1 MKRPSIQF
9 SIAIDP
15 VAGDGEE
22 QYRRARVADENGVEL
37 VTLMD
42 HPYNTNLFETW
53 TLLTAIA
60 MRTERVRVGTNVA
73 NLPLRPPAMLA
84 KQAATLDVL
93 SGGRVELG
101 LGAGAYWPGIE
112 AMGGPKRSGP
122 EAYQAFK
129 DAMHIIRGYWDNAGR
144 SFSYEGQIYR
154 VKGVR
159 PGPKPAHRIPIWTG
173 ATGPKMMN
181 LTGRLADGI
190 WVSTSYV
197 SREKLLENNERIDE
211 GAAEAGRET
220 ADIRRGYNVMGI
232 VDLGR
237 PDTSQTEDKP
247 NNIYGPVEH
256 WVEQILELY
265 HDYRQDTI
273 NFWPVSG
280 NQFVQIEAF
289 AREIVPAVRERL
301 DAEQVSE

>member
-1 MKRPSIQF
+1 MMKQPSIQF
-9 SIAIDP
+9 GIAIDP
-15 VAGDGEE
+15 SSADAEE
-22 QYRRARVADENGVEL
+22 PFRRARVADENGVEL

-53 TLLTAIA
+53 TLLTALA
-60 MRTERVRVGTNVA
+60 ARTERVHVGTNVA

-84 KQAATLDVL
+84 KMAATLDVL

-101 LGAGAYWPGIE
+101 LGAGAYWPGVE
-112 AMGGPKRSGP
+112 AMGGPKRSPG
-122 EAYQAFK
+122 EAYQGFE
-129 DAMHIIRGYWDNAGR
+129 DAMHIIRGYWENAGK
-144 SFSYEGQIYR
+144 SFSYEGEVYR

-173 ATGPKMMN
+173 AAGPKMLN

-190 WVSTSYV
+190 FVSTSYV
-197 SREKLLENNERIDE
+197 SRQKLLENNERIDA
-211 GAAEAGRET
+211 GAAEVGRDAAE
-220 ADIRRGYNVMGI
+220 IRRGYNVMGI
-232 VDLGR
+232 LDLGR
-237 PDTSQTEDKP
+237 PDTTKTEDNP
-247 NNIYGPVEH
+247 NNIYGPVAH

-265 HDYRQDTI
+265 HVYRQDTI

-289 AREIVPAVRERL
+289 AKEVVPGVRERL
-301 DAEQVSE
+301 NA

>member
-1 MKRPSIQF
+1 MKQPSIQF
-9 SIAIDP
+9 GIAIDP
-15 VAGDGEE
+15 AAADPAEPF
-22 QYRRARVADENGVEL
+22 RRAKAADENGVEL

-53 TLLTAIA
+53 TLLTALA
-60 MRTERVRVGTNVA
+60 ARTERVHVGTNVA

-84 KQAATLDVL
+84 KMAATLDVL

-112 AMGGPKRSGP
+112 AMGGPQRSPG
-122 EAYQAFK
+122 EAYQAFEE
-129 DAMHIIRGYWDNAGR
+129 ALHIIRGYWENAGR
-144 SFSYEGQIYR
+144 SFSYEGEIYR

-173 ATGPKMMN
+173 AAGPKMLN

-197 SREKLLENNERIDE
+197 SRGKLLENNERIDE
-211 GAAEAGRET
+211 GAAEAGRDT
-220 ADIRRGYNVMGI
+220 AEIRRGYNLMGI
-232 VDLGR
+232 LDLGR
-237 PDTSQTEDKP
+237 PDTAKTEDNP
-247 NNIYGPVEH
+247 NNIYGPVDH
-256 WVEQILELY
+256 WVEQLVELY
-265 HDYRQDTI
+265 TDYRQDTL

-280 NQFVQIEAF
+280 NQLVQIEAF
-289 AREIVPAVRERL
+289 AKEVVPAVRKW
-301 DAEQVSE
+301 VSE

>member
-9 SIAIDP
+9 GIAIDP
-15 VAGDGEE
+15 EAGDIEE
-22 QYRRARVADENGVEL
+22 PFRRAKVADDNGVEL
-37 VTLMD
+37 ITMMD

-53 TLLTAIA
+53 TLLTAITA
-60 MRTERVRVGTNVA
+60 RTKQVKVATDVA
-73 NLPLRPPAMLA
+73 NLPLRLPAMLA

-101 LGAGAYWPGIE
+101 LGTGAYWAGIV

-122 EAYQAFK
+122 EAYQAFD
-129 DAMHIIRGYWDNAGR
+129 DAMHIIRGYWENAGK
-144 SFSYEGQIYR
+144 SFSYEGQIYG

-173 ATGPKMMN
+173 AAGPKMLN
-181 LTGRLADGI
+181 LTGRLADGV

-197 SREKLLENNERIDE
+197 SREKLLENNERIDA
-211 GAAEAGRET
+211 GAAEAGRDT
-220 ADIRRGYNVMGI
+220 AEIRRGYNVMGI
-232 VDLGR
+232 LDLGR
-237 PDTSQTEDKP
+237 PDTTKTENNP
-247 NNIYGPVEH
+247 NNIYGPVDH

-289 AREIVPAVRERL
+289 AKEVVPAVREK
-301 DAEQVSE
+301 VSQGKRI

>member
-1 MKRPSIQF
+1 
-9 SIAIDP
+9 
-15 VAGDGEE
+15 
-22 QYRRARVADENGVEL
+22 
-37 VTLMD
+37 MD

-53 TLLTAIA
+53 TLMTAIA
-60 MRTERVRVGTNVA
+60 TRTERVKVATDVA
-73 NLPLRPPAMLA
+73 NLPLRLPAMLA
-84 KQAATLDVL
+84 KQAATLDIL

-129 DAMHIIRGYWDNAGR
+129 DAMHIIRGYWENAGK
-144 SFSYEGQIYR
+144 SFSYEGKIYR

-173 ATGPKMMN
+173 ASGPKMLN
-181 LTGRLADGI
+181 LTGRLADGV
-190 WVSTSYV
+190 WHSTSYV
-197 SREKLLENNERIDE
+197 SRQRFAEMNELIDA
-211 GAAEAGRET
+211 GAEEAGRDTTEV
-220 ADIRRGYNVMGI
+220 RRGYNVMGI
-232 VDLGR
+232 LDLGR
-237 PDTSQTEDKP
+237 PDTTKTEDKP

-265 HDYRQDTI
+265 HDYRVDTI

-289 AREIVPAVRERL
+289 AHEVVPAVREK
-301 DAEQVSE
+301 VSQGQGV